1 MAFVALTGAESHD
14 AAFICTAAGITRF
27 ISGSQRA
34 VLLYQSGTKLSMVER
49 ATFETITCVPA
60 ANRSGARWR
69 HRVVV
74 FAALFAFITPV
85 HSVQSAQTP
94 VVVAV
99 NEVPTLKQV
108 FQQLSESK
116 PATDTG
122 AEESQQAN
130 VDQPLEILAEQV
142 DEFARTEHAGA
153 ERVEVSVIPVDRRL
167 RLKRCDVPVSY
178 TWTSATKT
186 MGNTTVTAHC
196 EGSAPWKVLIRAQVR
211 VFHTIPTLTVPV
223 NKGDVLTSDMVTS
236 RLFDVSSLR
245 RETLRSVDNVI
256 GYRFKRRL
264 AAGREISSAI
274 LAAPLVVSKGDQ
286 VLISDSNAVLDVQL
300 KGTAMSGGEVGR
312 KISVRSNSSGRVIQ
326 TWIRGPGLV
335 VVSP

>member
-1 MAFVALTGAESHD
+1 MCKRTTS
-14 AAFICTAAGITRF
+14 I
-27 ISGSQRA
+27 
-34 VLLYQSGTKLSMVER
+34 
-49 ATFETITCVPA
+49 PA
-60 ANRSGARWR
+60 ANGSRTLLRYCAL
-69 HRVVV
+69 V
-74 FAALFAFITPV
+74 FATVFTSIFAPLLGA
-85 HSVQSAQTP
+85 QSPQTP
-94 VVVAV
+94 LAV
-99 NEVPTLKQV
+99 NNAPTLQQV

-116 PATDTG
+116 PASGDS
-122 AEESQQAN
+122 AEASQQTN
-130 VDQPLEILAEQV
+130 TDQPLEILAEQA
-142 DEFARTEHAGA
+142 DEFARAEHAGA
-153 ERVEVSVIPVDRRL
+153 ERVEVSVIPIDRRL
-167 RLKRCDVPVSY
+167 RLKQCDAPISY

-186 MGNTTVTAHC
+186 MGNTTVTAQC
-196 EGSAPWKVLIRAQVR
+196 DGSAPWKVLIRAQVR
-211 VFHTIPTLTVPV
+211 VFHTIPILNVPV
-223 NKGDVLTSDMVTS
+223 NKGDVLTTDMVTS

-245 RETLRSVDNVI
+245 RETLRSADKVI

-286 VLISDSNAVLDVQL
+286 VLISDSNAVIDVQL